1 MHSQKVPG
9 TFEDDVPFSKMEYG
23 SSPEGNWL
31 ITLSSTTRRRATPF
45 IGGYGSVPIQQHL
58 LDDYIFH
65 GVDSAKSIEAIF
77 DYPDWGAGG
86 YRDV

>member
-1 MHSQKVPG
+1 MMFLFPRWSMVVPQR
-9 TFEDDVPFSKMEYG
+9 VY
-23 SSPEGNWL
+23 NWL

-65 GVDSAKSIEAIF
+65 VEAIF